1 MVKGP
6 FLVTSKAYDIVFGDN
21 ATYEDYEHAMNL
33 LVSLAVSVFL
43 FTASVV
49 QAADPVEKLQYLA
62 TYKGIFTLSETINIC
77 DVSLLNRTHEPKG
90 YQETQMNV
98 SSEKYGFVESM
109 FPIRYRFTS
118 WLEPSRKQTWVYEVF
133 ERTGD
138 KDAKHHF
145 VRLDQEGKDYK
156 KADVKAAEQAL
167 LDTLSAGD
175 FDPPDKTGYPIQ
187 YDRLGLLHAL
197 RGMSLQA
204 GQEILLS
211 VTNGKEPLR
220 YRVRVEADKTLELN
234 GQQWPAL
241 KLRFESFKPDDIDLK
256 EATHR
261 SIYIWL
267 SNDADKIPLLAEMR
281 HRFGLFRIVYVG
293 GSANHP
299 ITAKD

>member
-1 MVKGP
+1 
-6 FLVTSKAYDIVFGDN
+6 
-21 ATYEDYEHAMNL
+21 MNL

-43 FTASVV
+43 FTLSVV

-138 KDAKHHF
+138 KDTKHHF
-145 VRLDQEGKDYK
+145 VRLDQEGKNFK
-156 KADVKAAEQAL
+156 KADIKAAEQAL
-167 LDTLSAGD
+167 LDRLSAGD
-175 FDPPDKTGYPIQ
+175 FDPPDKTGYSIQ

-241 KLRFESFKPDDIDLK
+241 KLRFESFKLDDIDLK

-281 HRFGLFRIVYVG
+281 HRFGLFRITYVG

>member
-1 MVKGP
+1 
-6 FLVTSKAYDIVFGDN
+6 
-21 ATYEDYEHAMNL
+21 MNL

-145 VRLDQEGKDYK
+145 VRLDQEGKDFK

-241 KLRFESFKPDDIDLK
+241 KLRFESFKLDDIDLK

-281 HRFGLFRIVYVG
+281 HRFGLFRITYVG

>member
-1 MVKGP
+1 
-6 FLVTSKAYDIVFGDN
+6 
-21 ATYEDYEHAMNL
+21 MNL

-43 FTASVV
+43 FTLSVV

-145 VRLDQEGKDYK
+145 VRLDQEGKDFK

-175 FDPPDKTGYPIQ
+175 FDPPDKTGYSIQ

-197 RGMSLQA
+197 RGMSLQV

-220 YRVRVEADKTLELN
+220 YRVKVEADKILELN

-241 KLRFESFKPDDIDLK
+241 KLRFESFKPDDAELK

-299 ITAKD
+299 INAKD

>member
-6 FLVTSKAYDIVFGDN
+6 FLVTSKAYDIDFGDN

-43 FTASVV
+43 FTLSVV

-145 VRLDQEGKDYK
+145 VRLDQEGKNFK
-156 KADVKAAEQAL
+156 KADIKAAEQAL
-167 LDTLSAGD
+167 LDRLSAGD
-175 FDPPDKTGYPIQ
+175 FDPPDKTGYSIQ

-197 RGMSLQA
+197 RGMSLQV

-241 KLRFESFKPDDIDLK
+241 KLRFESFKLDDIDLK

-281 HRFGLFRIVYVG
+281 HRFGLFRITYVG

>member
-1 MVKGP
+1 
-6 FLVTSKAYDIVFGDN
+6 
-21 ATYEDYEHAMNL
+21 MNL

-43 FTASVV
+43 FTASAVH
-49 QAADPVEKLQYLA
+49 AAEPVEKLNYLA

-77 DVSLLNRTHEPKG
+77 DVSLIQRTHEPKG

-98 SSEKYGFVESM
+98 SSENYSFVESL

-118 WLEPSRKQTWVYEVF
+118 WLEPSRQQTWVYEVF

-138 KDAKHHF
+138 KDAKHHL
-145 VRLDQEGKDYK
+145 VRLDQKGKDFK
-156 KADVKAAEQAL
+156 KSDVKAAEQAL
-167 LDTLSAGD
+167 LDGLAAGD
-175 FDPPDKTGYPIQ
+175 FDQPDKTDYSIQ

-197 RGMSLQA
+197 RGMQLQA
-204 GQEILLS
+204 GQEVRLS

-220 YRVRVEADKTLELN
+220 YRVKVEADKTLELN

-241 KLRFESFKPDDIDLK
+241 KLRFESFKPDDAELK

-261 SIYIWL
+261 PIYIWL

-281 HRFGLFRIVYVG
+281 HRFGLFRIAYVG
-293 GSANHP
+293 GSTNHL
-299 ITAKD
+299 ITAKY

>member
-1 MVKGP
+1 
-6 FLVTSKAYDIVFGDN
+6 
-21 ATYEDYEHAMNL
+21 MNL

-77 DVSLLNRTHEPKG
+77 DVSLLNRTHEPEG

-145 VRLDQEGKDYK
+145 VRLDQEGKDFK

-241 KLRFESFKPDDIDLK
+241 KLRFESFKLDDIDLK

-281 HRFGLFRIVYVG
+281 HRFGLFRITYVG

>member
-138 KDAKHHF
+138 KEAKHHL
-145 VRLDQEGKDYK
+145 VRLDQVDKDFQK
-156 KADVKAAEQAL
+156 SDVKAAEQAL

-175 FDPPDKTGYPIQ
+175 FDQPDKTDYPIQ
-187 YDRLGLLHAL
+187 HDRLGLLHAL

-204 GQEILLS
+204 GQEMLLS

-220 YRVRVEADKTLELN
+220 YRVKVEADKTLELN

-241 KLRFESFKPDDIDLK
+241 KLRFESFKPDDAELK

-261 SIYIWL
+261 PIYIWL

-281 HRFGLFRIVYVG
+281 HRFGLFRIAYVG
-293 GSANHP
+293 GSVNHP

>member
-1 MVKGP
+1 
-6 FLVTSKAYDIVFGDN
+6 
-21 ATYEDYEHAMNL
+21 MNL
-33 LVSLAVSVFL
+33 LVSLAFSVFL

-145 VRLDQEGKDYK
+145 VRLDQEGKDFK
-156 KADVKAAEQAL
+156 KSDVKAAEQAL
-167 LDTLSAGD
+167 LDGLAAGD

-241 KLRFESFKPDDIDLK
+241 KLRFESFKLDDIDLK

-281 HRFGLFRIVYVG
+281 HRFGLFRITYVG

>member
-1 MVKGP
+1 
-6 FLVTSKAYDIVFGDN
+6 
-21 ATYEDYEHAMNL
+21 MNL

-77 DVSLLNRTHEPKG
+77 DVSLIQRTHEPKG

-98 SSEKYGFVESM
+98 SSENYSFVESL

-118 WLEPSRKQTWVYEVF
+118 WLEPSRQQTWVYEVF

-138 KDAKHHF
+138 KDAKHHL
-145 VRLDQEGKDYK
+145 VRLDQEGKDFK
-156 KADVKAAEQAL
+156 KSDVKAAEQAL
-167 LDTLSAGD
+167 LDGLAAGD
-175 FDPPDKTGYPIQ
+175 FDQPDKIDYAIQ

-197 RGMSLQA
+197 RGMQLQA
-204 GQEILLS
+204 GQEVRLS
-211 VTNGKEPLR
+211 ATNGKEPLR
-220 YRVRVEADKTLELN
+220 YRVKVEADKTLNLN

-241 KLRFESFKPDDIDLK
+241 KLRFESFKPDDPELK

-261 SIYIWL
+261 PIYIWL
-267 SNDADKIPLLAEMR
+267 SNDAEKIPLLAEMR
-281 HRFGLFRIVYVG
+281 HRFGLFRIAYVG
-293 GSANHP
+293 GSAKHL

>member
-1 MVKGP
+1 
-6 FLVTSKAYDIVFGDN
+6 
-21 ATYEDYEHAMNL
+21 MNL

-43 FTASVV
+43 FTASAV
-49 QAADPVEKLQYLA
+49 QAAEPVEKLQYLA

-77 DVSLLNRTHEPKG
+77 DVSLINRMHEPKG

-98 SSEKYGFVESM
+98 SSENYSFVESL

-118 WLEPSRKQTWVYEVF
+118 WLEPARKQTWVYEVF

-138 KDAKHHF
+138 KDAKHHL
-145 VRLDQEGKDYK
+145 VRLDQEGKDFK
-156 KADVKAAEQAL
+156 KSDVKAAEQAL
-167 LDTLSAGD
+167 LDGLAAGD
-175 FDPPDKTGYPIQ
+175 FDPPDKTGYSIQ

-197 RGMSLQA
+197 RGMSLRA
-204 GQEILLS
+204 GKEVRLS

-220 YRVRVEADKTLELN
+220 YRVKVEADKTLELN

-241 KLRFESFKPDDIDLK
+241 KLRFESFKPDEAELK

-261 SIYIWL
+261 PIYIWL

-281 HRFGLFRIVYVG
+281 HRFGLFRITYVG

>member
-1 MVKGP
+1 
-6 FLVTSKAYDIVFGDN
+6 
-21 ATYEDYEHAMNL
+21 
-33 LVSLAVSVFL
+33 
-43 FTASVV
+43 
-49 QAADPVEKLQYLA
+49 
-62 TYKGIFTLSETINIC
+62 
-77 DVSLLNRTHEPKG
+77 
-90 YQETQMNV
+90 V

-145 VRLDQEGKDYK
+145 VRLDQEGKDFK

-167 LDTLSAGD
+167 LDRLSAGD

-241 KLRFESFKPDDIDLK
+241 RLRFESFKLDDIDLK

-281 HRFGLFRIVYVG
+281 HRFGLFRITYVG

>member
-1 MVKGP
+1 
-6 FLVTSKAYDIVFGDN
+6 
-21 ATYEDYEHAMNL
+21 MNL

-43 FTASVV
+43 FTLSVV

-145 VRLDQEGKDYK
+145 VRLDQEGKDFK

-241 KLRFESFKPDDIDLK
+241 KLRFESFKLDDIDLK

-281 HRFGLFRIVYVG
+281 HRFGLFRITYVG

>member
-1 MVKGP
+1 
-6 FLVTSKAYDIVFGDN
+6 
-21 ATYEDYEHAMNL
+21 MNL

-43 FTASVV
+43 FTAS
-49 QAADPVEKLQYLA
+49 AAHAAQSVEKLNYLA

-77 DVSLLNRTHEPKG
+77 DVSLIQRTHEPKG

-98 SSEKYGFVESM
+98 SSENYSFVESL

-118 WLEPSRKQTWVYEVF
+118 WLEPSRQQTWVYEVF
-133 ERTGD
+133 EHTGD
-138 KDAKHHF
+138 KGAKHHL
-145 VRLDQEGKDYK
+145 VRLDQEGKDFK
-156 KADVKAAEQAL
+156 KSDVKAAEQAL
-167 LDTLSAGD
+167 LDGLAAGD
-175 FDPPDKTGYPIQ
+175 FDQPDKTDYPVQ

-241 KLRFESFKPDDIDLK
+241 KLRFESFKPDDIELK

-281 HRFGLFRIVYVG
+281 HRFGLFRIAYVG

>member
-281 HRFGLFRIVYVG
+281 HRFGLFRIAYVG
-293 GSANHP
+293 GSVNHS